1 MNNVQCFIKDF
12 TLINSD
18 LQKAL
23 DFSYG
28 AHDTILIV
36 FSVMWRGAG
45 GDTNKE
51 YFTIYYL
58 AIILGFGLFYG

>member
-36 FSVMWRGAG
+36 FSVIWREGGGAVQI
-45 GDTNKE
+45 KS
-51 YFTIYYL
+51 
-58 AIILGFGLFYG
+58 ILRYMIL